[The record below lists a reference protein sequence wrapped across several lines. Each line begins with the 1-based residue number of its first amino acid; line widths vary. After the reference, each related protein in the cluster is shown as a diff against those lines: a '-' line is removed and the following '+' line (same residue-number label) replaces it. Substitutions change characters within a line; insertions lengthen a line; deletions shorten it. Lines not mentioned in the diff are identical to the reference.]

1 MIVPRCNRSAIRFL
15 IIRYSLFILIWNGN
29 LLCLVQMLEN
39 YGIAP
44 ENAANGH
51 HKVTLKRN
59 VVEMAKEWPLYF
71 ARLYPVSVSFFF
83 LSPASSSFFPTNSQQ
98 RPVYFSNNYV
108 VSRYTTRRALDNTP
122 TSSSWPFPTL
132 ASVWSNASRAAK
144 LNRCT
149 CCSHLG
155 KSNFTFYSK
164 FSPDFGR
171 RLTV

>member
-1 MIVPRCNRSAIRFL
+1 MSCADVGELWHRARECRKRPPQSHAQAQRRRNGQRMAALFRPTLSRF
-15 IIRYSLFILIWNGN
+15 RKF
-29 LLCLVQMLEN
+29 
-39 YGIAP
+39 
-44 ENAANGH
+44 
-51 HKVTLKRN
+51 
-59 VVEMAKEWPLYF
+59 F
-71 ARLYPVSVSFFF
+71 SFF
-83 LSPASSSFFPTNSQQ
+83 LQLLFFPTNSQQ

-132 ASVWSNASRAAK
+132 ASVWSNASRAAR